1 MPERWKDH
9 KLIISKGGAWALV
22 GGVCFFLGIAFAVL
36 GVIGDAVDSTLGLEP
51 ISWFLLAI
59 AVLVI
64 SAIWYFSWGV
74 AVYVDAIEAKSKKE
88 K

>member
-1 MPERWKDH
+1 MLERWRDH
-9 KLIISKGGAWALV
+9 KWIISKGGTWTML

-36 GVIGDAVDSTLGLEP
+36 GVIGDAIDGTLGLEP

-64 SAIWYFSWGV
+64 STIWYFSWGV
-74 AVYVDAIEAKSKKE
+74 AVYVDAIEGKSKKE

>member
-9 KLIISKGGAWALV
+9 KLMISKGGVWALV

-36 GVIGDAVDSTLGLEP
+36 GVIGDAIDSTLGLEP

-74 AVYVDAIEAKSKKE
+74 AVYVDAIEAKSKK
-88 K
+88 KK